1 MSMYPPEPAP
11 ILPTSRRTA
20 MKLAMLG
27 LAGAG
32 APLLAQTSKGFTH
45 GVASGEPG
53 ATRVLL
59 WTRYVSGSETMLK
72 WEVAS
77 DDAFAHV
84 IAHGEALASPNSD
97 SCAKGYAVG
106 LKPGTW
112 YHYRFIAPD
121 GSKSV
126 TGRTRTL
133 PQGKVD
139 NFHMAV
145 FSCSNFG
152 FGWFNAYAHAA
163 QSGEFATCEFDLAV
177 HLGDYYYEYK
187 RGEYP
192 SVKATL
198 EGRVLPLDEAAT
210 LATYRERHAT
220 YRADPNLQRLHQIL
234 PWVLMWDDHESAN
247 DSYRDGAE
255 NHDPATEGPWAMR
268 KAAARRAY
276 REWLP
281 VSDHDWGT
289 YEIGQLA
296 TLFKLESRL
305 TARTKQVDFGE
316 LVKGIPVEQAEAA
329 LAKFRD
335 GTWRDPQHTLLG
347 AGQEAWLAA
356 ALKASVKAR
365 KPWQVIAQQVI
376 MGSVAMGADV
386 LAGMPDNTP
395 SYVKDRIVEDVAAGK
410 ADLPLN
416 MDQWDG
422 YPAARDRLFKSA
434 LNADAN
440 LVVLSGDSHNAW
452 AFDLDRKG
460 ARVGVEMAGTS
471 VTSPGAEGSIRW
483 MKSDELA
490 RANVARNPQL
500 KWCDMSQR
508 GYMAIELTPAAA
520 SCEYRFL
527 ATVRQKS
534 TALAGTKRMTV
545 LAGQRKFSA

>member
-1 MSMYPPEPAP
+1 MSLYPPEPAP
-11 ILPTSRRTA
+11 ILPTSRRAA
-20 MKLAMLG
+20 MKLAVLG

-32 APLLAQTSKGFTH
+32 VPLLAQVPKGFSH

-59 WTRYVSGSETMLK
+59 WTRYVSGAEAKLR

-77 DDAFAHV
+77 DDQFAH
-84 IAHGEALASPNSD
+84 IAAHGEALASPTTD

-121 GSKSV
+121 GTKSV

-133 PQGKVD
+133 PVGKVD
-139 NFHMAV
+139 KFRMAV

-163 QSGEFATCEFDLAV
+163 ESGDFDLAM

-192 SVKATL
+192 SAKQTL
-198 EGRVLPLDEAAT
+198 EGRVLPVDEAAT

-220 YRADPNLQRLHQIL
+220 YRADPDLQRLHQLL

-255 NHDPATEGPWAMR
+255 NHDPKTEGIWAMR

-296 TLFKLESRL
+296 TLYKLESRL
-305 TARTKQVDFGE
+305 TARTKQVDFGA
-316 LVKGIPVEQAEAA
+316 LAKGLPADQAEAA

-347 AGQEAWLAA
+347 AGQEAWLAG

-376 MGSVAMGADV
+376 MGSVAMGPDV

-434 LNADAN
+434 LGADAN

-460 ARVGVEMAGTS
+460 TRVGVEMAGTS

-490 RANVARNPQL
+490 KATVARNPQL

-508 GYMAIELTPAAA
+508 GYMAVELTPAAA
-520 SCEYRFL
+520 TSEYRFL
-527 ATVRQKS
+527 ATVRQRS
-534 TALAGTKRMTV
+534 TVLSGTKRLTV